1 MVEGNSQTQLSRY
14 VESIKTS
21 IEVHEAQGELFYD
34 DLIESLDSVYIHNFK
49 NKDDDQ

>member
-1 MVEGNSQTQLSRY
+1 MVENDSQTQLSRY
-14 VESIKTS
+14 VESIKS
-21 IEVHEAQGELFYD
+21 RSEAQGEMFYD